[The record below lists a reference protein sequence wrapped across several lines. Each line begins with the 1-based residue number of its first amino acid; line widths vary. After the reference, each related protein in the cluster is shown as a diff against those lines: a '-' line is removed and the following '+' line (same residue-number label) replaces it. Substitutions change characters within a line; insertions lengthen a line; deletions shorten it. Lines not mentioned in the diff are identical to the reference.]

1 MRQSARSGWF
11 RGFVVGITAGSVTPE
26 FPSLG
31 WLLVA
36 GRPGSR

>member
-11 RGFVVGITAGSVTPE
+11 PGFVVGITAGSATLE
-26 FPSLG
+26 LPSLG